1 MARKKV
7 PDTDP
12 PQDDGLLIGYA
23 RVSTDDQSLEAQV
36 EALKRAG
43 CHPDHIHKDHASGV
57 AKKRPGLAM
66 LMKDIRED
74 DTVVVVSLDRFGRSI
89 FDLLKRLEEL
99 ERRGVRFKTLT
110 QPIDTGTPIGR
121 LLLHVLGAVAE
132 FERALIAERTKRGMQ
147 HRKTQGV
154 QFGREY
160 VLPLAARRKVWD
172 AMKAGEATG
181 KIAKRFGISRG
192 TVYNYTDEIDKLLAA
207 EADAEVEGR
216 KLKPKRRRKRRASN

>member
-1 MARKKV
+1 MAVKKPV
-7 PDTDP
+7 DIEP
-12 PQDDGLLIGYA
+12 PDDGLMIGYA
-23 RVSTDDQSLEAQV
+23 RVSTDDQNLDAQV

-66 LMKDIRED
+66 LMKDIRKG

-89 FDLLKRLEEL
+89 FDLLKRLEDL
-99 ERRGVRFKTLT
+99 DKRGVRFKTLS

-147 HRKTQGV
+147 HRKTQGAT
-154 QFGREY
+154 FGRAWKLSAEQRAE
-160 VLPLAARRKVWD
+160 VAELVRQKV
-172 AMKAGEATG
+172 KTVE
-181 KIAKRFGISRG
+181 IAKRFGISRG
-192 TVYNYTDEIDKLLAA
+192 SVRNYSKS
-207 EADAEVEGR
+207 VGG
-216 KLKPKRRRKRRASN
+216 RRRKRGRPKIGK